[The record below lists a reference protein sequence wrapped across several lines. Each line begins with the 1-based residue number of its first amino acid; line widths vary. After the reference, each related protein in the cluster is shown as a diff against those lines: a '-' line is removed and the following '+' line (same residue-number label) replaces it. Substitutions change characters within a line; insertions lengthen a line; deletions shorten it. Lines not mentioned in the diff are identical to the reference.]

1 MTHEETVNTVCKVV
15 QKIVDTAEFAVG
27 EDTDLAVDLLAD
39 SLDYVEIFMALEDEF
54 NIEIMENEPSK
65 FKTVG
70 DLVKLVEGKLA
81 EKVHY
86 GH

>member
-1 MTHEETVNTVCKVV
+1 MAHEETVNTVCRLV
-15 QKIVDTAEFAVG
+15 QNVIDTAEFAVG

-54 NIEIMENEPSK
+54 DIEIMENEPSK

-70 DLVKLVEGKLA
+70 DLVKLVEGKLVETSHA
-81 EKVHY
+81 
-86 GH
+86 